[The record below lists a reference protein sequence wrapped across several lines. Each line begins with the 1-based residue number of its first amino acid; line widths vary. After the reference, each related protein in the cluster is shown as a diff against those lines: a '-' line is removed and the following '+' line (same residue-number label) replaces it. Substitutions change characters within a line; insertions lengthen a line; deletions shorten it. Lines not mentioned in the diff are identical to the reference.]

1 MTGSVLQYAE
11 ERPPMRLPI
20 LFAALALCAC
30 SQAAAPAN
38 DSPPADSLSD
48 AGFAETEIE
57 SAPMAEAAPAEPEP
71 LAPAPEP
78 ELSFSTPAPA
88 VAQAETQPAA
98 AQRDARLVGIWVNEN
113 IINSGGGNFASYTTV
128 MTMEL
133 HPDGRVVQ
141 YTESIGGGGEWSYDG
156 GRTIDFDGQ
165 WRADG
170 QTLSVY
176 AAPLPD
182 FTPAAA
188 YSFSGDYLV
197 TQSDMGR
204 LIWQRRG

>member
-1 MTGSVLQYAE
+1 M
-11 ERPPMRLPI
+11 RPYLMIATAML
-20 LFAALALCAC
+20 LGAC
-30 SQAAAPAN
+30 SQ
-38 DSPPADSLSD
+38 
-48 AGFAETEIE
+48 ET
-57 SAPMAEAAPAEPEP
+57 AAPAEPVVPAVVDTPAPSETVSP
-71 LAPAPEP
+71 VTETLPASPAAPVEIALAPAPQAP
-78 ELSFSTPAPA
+78 ASPAPSQP
-88 VAQAETQPAA
+88 VQQPAA
-98 AQRDARLVGIWVNEN
+98 AQRDARMVGIWVNED

-133 HPDGRVVQ
+133 HPDGRVIQ
-141 YTESIGGGGEWSYDG
+141 YTESIGGGGDWSYDG

-170 QTLSVY
+170 QTLFVY

-182 FTPAAA
+182 FTPAAT
-188 YSFSGDYLV
+188 YSFSGEYLV

>member
-1 MTGSVLQYAE
+1 
-11 ERPPMRLPI
+11 MRLLT
-20 LFAALALCAC
+20 LFAVLALSAC
-30 SQAAAPAN
+30 SQAA
-38 DSPPADSLSD
+38 PPAAEDTQANALLD
-48 AGFAETEIE
+48 AGFAEAEVE
-57 SAPMAEAAPAEPEP
+57 SAPPVEAVPV
-71 LAPAPEP
+71 EP
-78 ELSFSTPAPA
+78 ELLARATEPQMSFNTPPPAAP
-88 VAQAETQPAA
+88 QAETQPATP
-98 AQRDARLVGIWVNEN
+98 QRDARMVGIWVNED

-141 YTESIGGGGEWSYDG
+141 YTESIGGGGDWSYDG
-156 GRTIDFDGQ
+156 GRTIDFEGE

-170 QTLSVY
+170 RTLSVY

-182 FTPAAA
+182 FTPAAT
-188 YSFSGDYLV
+188 YSFSGEYLV

>member
-1 MTGSVLQYAE
+1 
-11 ERPPMRLPI
+11 MRLSI

-30 SQAAAPAN
+30 SQAA
-38 DSPPADSLSD
+38 PPAEDTKPADALSD
-48 AGFAETEIE
+48 AGFEETEIE
-57 SAPMAEAAPAEPEP
+57 SAQMVDPVPAEPEP
-71 LAPAPEP
+71 LARAPEP
-78 ELSFSTPAPA
+78 ELSFNTPAPA
-88 VAQAETQPAA
+88 APQAAAQPAA
-98 AQRDARLVGIWVNEN
+98 TQRDPRMVGIWVNEN

-141 YTESIGGGGEWSYDG
+141 YTESIGGGGDWSYDG
-156 GRTIDFDGQ
+156 GRTIDFDGE

-170 QTLSVY
+170 RTLSVY

-182 FTPAAA
+182 FTPAAT
-188 YSFSGDYLV
+188 YSFSGEYLV

>member
-1 MTGSVLQYAE
+1 
-11 ERPPMRLPI
+11 MRS
-20 LFAALALCAC
+20 FAVMAAALMLGAC
-30 SQAAAPAN
+30 SPETAAPPAP
-38 DSPPADSLSD
+38 DSADNTNAPEA
-48 AGFAETEIE
+48 AGLVSQLAETE
-57 SAPMAEAAPAEPEP
+57 PAAPAELPAEP
-71 LAPAPEP
+71 LPAPPQPAPAAPAPAEP
-78 ELSFSTPAPA
+78 
-88 VAQAETQPAA
+88 VQQPAA
-98 AQRDARLVGIWVNEN
+98 TQQDARMVGIWVNEN

-141 YTESIGGGGEWSYDG
+141 YTESIGGGGDWSYDG
-156 GRTIDFDGQ
+156 GRTVDFDGQ

-170 QTLSVY
+170 RTLYVY

-182 FTPAAA
+182 FTPAAT
-188 YSFSGDYLV
+188 YSFSGEYLV

>member
-1 MTGSVLQYAE
+1 MRPYA
-11 ERPPMRLPI
+11 LI
-20 LFAALALCAC
+20 AAAMLLGAC
-30 SQAAAPAN
+30 SQDAATPAAPDASGLAN
-38 DSPPADSLSD
+38 VPGA
-48 AGFAETEIE
+48 AETVNQV
-57 SAPMAEAAPAEPEP
+57 AKT
-71 LAPAPEP
+71 LAGTP
-78 ELSFSTPAPA
+78 PAPA
-88 VAQAETQPAA
+88 DAPPPPMQPAPASPIPAQPVQQPAA
-98 AQRDARLVGIWVNEN
+98 EQRDARLVGIWVNEN
-113 IINSGGGNFASYTTV
+113 IINSGGANFASYTTV

-133 HPDGRVVQ
+133 HTGGRVVQ

-170 QTLSVY
+170 QTLYIY

-182 FTPAAA
+182 FTPAATYA
-188 YSFSGDYLV
+188 FSGEYLV

>member
-1 MTGSVLQYAE
+1 MRPYVL
-11 ERPPMRLPI
+11 I
-20 LFAALALCAC
+20 AAAWLLGAC
-30 SQAAAPAN
+30 SQEPAPLAEPVVPAVV
-38 DSPPADSLSD
+38 DTPAPSETVPASP
-48 AGFAETEIE
+48 
-57 SAPMAEAAPAEPEP
+57 AAPAEIV
-71 LAPAPEP
+71 
-78 ELSFSTPAPA
+78 PAPA
-88 VAQAETQPAA
+88 QPALASPAPAQPAQQPAA
-98 AQRDARLVGIWVNEN
+98 AQLDARLVGIWVNEN
-113 IINSGGGNFASYTTV
+113 IINSGGASFASYTTV

-133 HPDGRVVQ
+133 HPEGRVVQ

-170 QTLSVY
+170 QTLFVY

-182 FTPAAA
+182 FTPAATYA
-188 YSFSGDYLV
+188 FSGEYLV